1 MNHLA
6 HLRLAAPEGR
16 IGGLIGDF
24 VKGDLAGRFPT
35 PVEIEA
41 RLHRRVDSMTDAH
54 PYTRAAKRAF
64 APPLRR
70 FAGIALDVWFD
81 HLLLQHWDALGGAP
95 FETFEAD
102 AYARLREGRA
112 LAPEP
117 LRSALPRMIEGRFL
131 RASATMEGVERAI
144 LRVAAGWRHGD
155 RLAPCAAALRD
166 LPPAIAAGFPDF
178 FRDIEARTAAERALF
193 AAAAS
198 P

>member
-24 VKGDLAGRFPT
+24 VKGDLAGLFP
-35 PVEIEA
+35 PAVELEA

-54 PYTRAAKRAF
+54 AYTRQAKLAF
-64 APPLRR
+64 APALRR

-81 HLLLQHWDALGGAP
+81 HLLLLNWDDLGGGP

-102 AYARLREGRA
+102 AYARLRAGLE
-112 LAPEP
+112 LTPEP

-144 LRVAAGWRHGD
+144 LRVASGWRHGD
-155 RLAPCAAALRD
+155 RLAPCAAALRE
-166 LPPAIAAGFPDF
+166 LPPDIAAGFPAF
-178 FRDIEARTAAERALF
+178 FRDIEARTQAERARLS
-193 AAAAS
+193 A